1 MNKSYKLL
9 ALSLVALFTHSA
21 QASVDD
27 TQGWN
32 LGVGAAMSYHQYGS
46 DIDDTLYNA
55 HVSAGYRFNS
65 YLGIEARIGKGFTDI
80 ELPAYERIVEQGL
93 FYSGY
98 LKAMSPLSSGF
109 TPYLLV
115 GAQNSEIEID
125 PVSTS
130 DTSLSY
136 GVGLSYRLQAKTVAV
151 DLGLEALNAFQH
163 GDLDYDVWDFGVKIG
178 YQF

>member
-1 MNKSYKLL
+1 MNNKTLL
-9 ALSLVALFTHSA
+9 ALGLAITLSSGA
-21 QASVDD
+21 QATSTD

-32 LGVGAAMSYHQYGS
+32 LGVGAAMSFQQYES
-46 DIDDTLYNA
+46 SVDDTLYNA

-65 YLGIEARIGKGFTDI
+65 YLGLEARIGKGFTDI
-80 ELPAYERIVEQGL
+80 ELPEYERIVEQGL

-98 LKAMSPLSSGF
+98 LKAMYPLSSGF

-115 GAQNSEIEID
+115 GAQNSELVID
-125 PVSTS
+125 PNSTT

-136 GVGLSYRLQAKTVAV
+136 GLGLSYRLQAKTVAV
-151 DLGLEALNAFQH
+151 DVGIEALNAFQH
-163 GDLDYDVWDFGVKIG
+163 SDLDYDVWDFGLKVG